1 MNESSKLITLIENL
15 SIISIEKL
23 INILNYLN
31 KEEKLQVEKAYEF
44 ASLKHQNQY
53 RKSGD
58 PYITHPLS
66 VAYILSYFYKADKDT
81 IIASLL
87 HDVVEDT
94 KTSILDIERMF
105 GKEVSILVD
114 GITKFDSKK
123 FKDKTEKVA
132 ANQRKLMTSILKDPR
147 SSIIK
152 VCDNLH
158 NILTLQYHK
167 PEKRIEN
174 AMESLEYYVPLAK
187 RLGMNTMATM
197 ISDLALKYIST
208 NSHYK
213 EVQTFFSEFILNNY
227 NHIIELKRDIQ
238 AILNTKNIEEKIE
251 IEYKDLYS
259 MHEQLSK
266 SDNLNQFR
274 DMVQLKIIVKNEED
288 CAKVYAIL
296 SKIYPIFHEHF
307 RDYIKCPKAEL
318 YKSIDGPIE
327 QNTMVQ
333 IRTKEMDKV
342 EKDGIASYWNIY
354 GKNAKTQMIEVL
366 KNKSNFYAALMS
378 MNNYYKENIDFLYAI
393 HTIVNEE
400 SLDTILYGTIEE
412 NPFYS
417 SMIRKIID
425 MYFDDNLKLVAKY
438 SLEIKS
444 PPVYKK

>member
-66 VAYILSYFYKADKDT
+66 VAYILSYFYKADK
-81 IIASLL
+81 
-87 HDVVEDT
+87 DT

-259 MHEQLSK
+259 MHEQ
-266 SDNLNQFR
+266 
-274 DMVQLKIIVKNEED
+274 
-288 CAKVYAIL
+288 
-296 SKIYPIFHEHF
+296 
-307 RDYIKCPKAEL
+307 
-318 YKSIDGPIE
+318 
-327 QNTMVQ
+327 
-333 IRTKEMDKV
+333 
-342 EKDGIASYWNIY
+342 
-354 GKNAKTQMIEVL
+354 
-366 KNKSNFYAALMS
+366 
-378 MNNYYKENIDFLYAI
+378 
-393 HTIVNEE
+393 
-400 SLDTILYGTIEE
+400 
-412 NPFYS
+412 
-417 SMIRKIID
+417 
-425 MYFDDNLKLVAKY
+425 
-438 SLEIKS
+438 
-444 PPVYKK
+444 